1 MSYRFFLYQK
11 NTVNQC
17 TNNKRLTR
25 QVWHRSQFFLPELG
39 YFNSLILHVL
49 RGRCHTLLIGM
60 AHHLLEVVRIDGVQ
74 DVEEV
79 LARRA
84 FANWVLVGKVLRKF

>member
-1 MSYRFFLYQK
+1 
-11 NTVNQC
+11 
-17 TNNKRLTR
+17 
-25 QVWHRSQFFLPELG
+25 
-39 YFNSLILHVL
+39 
-49 RGRCHTLLIGM
+49 M